1 MITVK
6 VYFENGKNKDSLITR
21 INATFE
27 GAKKYY
33 LGRWFNVGDGNGGDR
48 MMKCYMIEAL

>member
-6 VYFENGKNKDSLITR
+6 VYFKDSKKEDYLITR
-21 INATFE
+21 INTTFE

-33 LGRWFNVGDGNGGDR
+33 LYKWFNVGDGNGGDR
-48 MMKCYMIEAL
+48 MMKCYMVEAL